1 LKASEVVNVTGTP
14 SLQLNDSEVATYLA
28 GSGTNTLTF
37 GYTVKAGDITSDL
50 QVTSLNLTGATIT
63 DAAGN
68 PITGAVQGDLHL
80 QINGSTSAPVV
91 TISLAN
97 DTGQSSTDKITSND
111 ALTGSADPNATVKI
125 TEGSNTL
132 GTVTAAGGVW
142 SFTPTGLADGQHT
155 VVASETN
162 TAGLTGSASLTF
174 TLDTTAPAQPS
185 ISSFRATTSTTTLN
199 GTGEPNSTIKE
210 FDGSTALATR
220 TVNSSGAWTL
230 STGTLSAGT
239 HNLTVT
245 DTDLAGNTSL
255 VSAPFTIT
263 AIIGTSGNDV
273 LGPTG

>member
-155 VVASETN
+155 IVASETN
-162 TAGLTGSASLTF
+162 SAGLTGTSSLTF
-174 TLDTTAPAQPS
+174 TLDTTPPTV
-185 ISSFRATTSTTTLN
+185 SSLSATAA
-199 GTGEPNSTIKE
+199 
-210 FDGSTALATR
+210 GSTNVMTGQLITVALNASEV
-220 TVNSSGAWTL
+220 VNV
-230 STGTLSAGT
+230 TGTPSLQLNDSEVAT
-239 HNLTVT
+239 Y
-245 DTDLAGNTSL
+245 LAGSGTNTL
-255 VSAPFTIT
+255 TFGYTVK
-263 AIIGTSGNDV
+263 
-273 LGPTG
+273 